1 MAIIRKEAYFTS
13 STGVDSIRTLIWQ
26 DASLEPRALFQIAHG
41 VSEHIGRYD
50 DFARFLAGN
59 GFIVFGNDHLGHGKS
74 ASEEAG
80 LGFTAEKDG
89 HFRFV
94 DDMHILTGIM
104 KKRFAQLPLILFGHS
119 MGSFCA
125 KVYASVFG
133 EELSGLIL
141 CGTGQI
147 PPSLDFVAVSAREAA
162 EKFGPRFTSEK
173 ILSLSNKFASLLIP
187 DKEDDLDWLSIS
199 RKNIENYKKDPLCGI
214 QLTLV
219 GARDLINIA
228 VLGSNPNW
236 ANTIS
241 TELPI
246 MIISGAKDPI
256 GLNGKGVLA
265 VADRLEMTGHMTQVI
280 LYPNLRH
287 EILNEETDGRVY
299 NDILKWLEKA
309 LSGKSED

>member
-1 MAIIRKEAYFTS
+1 MAIIRKEAFFLS
-13 STGVDSIRTLIWQ
+13 STGADSIRTLIWQ
-26 DASLEPRALFQIAHG
+26 EDSKEPRALFQIAHG

-59 GFIVFGNDHLGHGKS
+59 GFVVFGNDHLGHGKS
-74 ASEEAG
+74 ASDDAG

-104 KKRFAQLPLILFGHS
+104 KKRFKELPLILFGHS

-125 KVYASVFG
+125 RVYASVFG

-147 PPSLDFVAVSAREAA
+147 PSSLDFVAVSAQEAA
-162 EKFGPRFTSEK
+162 LKFGPRFTSEK

-187 DKEDDLDWLSIS
+187 DKEDDLDWISLS
-199 RKNIENYKKDPLCGI
+199 RKNIENYKKDPFCGI
-214 QLTLV
+214 QLTLAGV
-219 GARDLINIA
+219 RDLINIA

-236 ANTIS
+236 ANTIRA
-241 TELPI
+241 ELPI

-265 VADRLEMTGHMTQVI
+265 VADRLEMTGHTTQVI
-280 LYPNLRH
+280 LYPQLRH

-299 NDILKWLEKA
+299 NDILKWLDKA
-309 LSGKSED
+309 LFGKSED